1 MTPAIQLAEVFH
13 PSVFIKEEMEERGYS
28 LRDVVFRMKRY
39 ESEKEWSIAY
49 LAVEMY
55 MEVGP
60 TDKNIILGDMAEEF
74 ATAFGVSAELFKNLE
89 ASWRQAQ

>member
-1 MTPAIQLAEVFH
+1 MTALHPRQLAEVFH

-39 ESEKEWSIAY
+39 ESEADWTIQQ

-60 TDKNIILGDMAEEF
+60 TDRNIILGDMADGF
-74 ATAFGVSAELFKNLE
+74 AAAFGVSPELFQNLE
-89 ASWRQAQ
+89 AA